1 MPENIVKVSY
11 MDNIFYNCSKL
22 TSIDLSNFNT
32 ENVISMNNIFGG
44 CSSLT
49 SIDISS
55 FKKGS
60 FDTLHYIF
68 DDSFPNYGN
77 IKINRT
83 FYNSLRKSDLYNWNI
98 TFV

>member
-11 MDNIFYNCSKL
+11 MDHIFYNCSKL

-49 SIDISS
+49 FIDISS
-55 FKKGS
+55 FKMGPINKIY
-60 FDTLHYIF
+60 YIF
-68 DDSFPNYGN
+68 DDSLPNYGN

-83 FYNSLRKSDLYNWNI
+83 FYNRLGNFDLKNWNI